1 MSDPVILRSIKKL
14 GEDNYAFD
22 LDGKCKMFIL
32 QSPDFI
38 KHVKEVVGGLS
49 GASSLIKYKANR
61 LWNKQTLLLFCE
73 PIGVLTAKHF

>member
-32 QSPDFI
+32 QLPDFI
-38 KHVKEVVGGLS
+38 KHVEKVVGGVS
-49 GASSLIKYKANR
+49 GANSHIEYKCNS
-61 LWNKQTLLLFCE
+61 LWNKYSYLV
-73 PIGVLTAKHF
+73 PAAVL